1 MDDLVALSPS
11 RTSFSIS
18 TISTVTGVAGSE
30 APQMVSTEGA
40 DNYHEQYVDEHP
52 FSFRSTMLA
61 PEPTMLFRVTC
72 IECSPLVS
80 NLTKAVG
87 QPQKADAEA
96 EILQHY
102 YCHSMVPEMHPD
114 FRKIANLIIEVNN
127 AHTQAVFERKLG
139 IIPNTD
145 VDMVDTDM
153 SQENDDVTVA
163 EQEHTDLS
171 SGLSS
176 HISYEDDHNPVA
188 EQEHTDLSSELSSHI
203 SYEDDYDPEAE
214 HKTTVPGSELT
225 PKDSASQ
232 QHVSGHE
239 HSNPDQGCR
248 GPAGGQTGAAV
259 SYNNILELP
268 PPHVPKGWGWIDRFK
283 EKKGPRA
290 AEHAKPF
297 EQLRNQEEKMY
308 DEDREAEA
316 LMARVEKWLESI

>member
-1 MDDLVALSPS
+1 MDNLVTLSPS

-18 TISTVTGVAGSE
+18 PISPITGDARSE
-30 APQMVSTEGA
+30 APQAVSTEGA

-52 FSFRSTMLA
+52 FSFESTMLA

-72 IECSPLVS
+72 IDCSLLVS

-102 YCHSMVPEMHPD
+102 YCHNMVPEMHPD

-127 AHTQAVFERKLG
+127 AHTQTVFERKLG
-139 IIPNTD
+139 IIPDND

-153 SQENDDVTVA
+153 SHDDDDNAGAEQEHSDLSSELSSHISYDDDDVLVA

-176 HISYEDDHNPVA
+176 HISYDD
-188 EQEHTDLSSELSSHI
+188 
-203 SYEDDYDPEAE
+203 
-214 HKTTVPGSELT
+214 GSELT

-232 QHVSGHE
+232 QHVSGHK
-239 HSNPDQGCR
+239 HSNPDRSCR
-248 GPAGGQTGAAV
+248 GPAGGQTGATK
-259 SYNNILELP
+259 SYNRVLELP
-268 PPHVPKGWGWIDRFK
+268 PPHVPKGLGWIDRLK
-283 EKKGPRA
+283 EKKGPRV
-290 AEHAKPF
+290 AKPF

-308 DEDREAEA
+308 DEDCEAEA
-316 LMARVEKWLESI
+316 LMARIEKWLVDI

>member
-1 MDDLVALSPS
+1 MDNLVTLSPS

-18 TISTVTGVAGSE
+18 PISPITGDARSE
-30 APQMVSTEGA
+30 APQAVSTEGA

-52 FSFRSTMLA
+52 FSFESTMLA

-72 IECSPLVS
+72 IDCSLLVS

-87 QPQKADAEA
+87 QPQKADTEA

-102 YCHSMVPEMHPD
+102 YCHNMVPEMHPD

-127 AHTQAVFERKLG
+127 ADTQAVFERKLG

-153 SQENDDVTVA
+153 SREDDDVPVA
-163 EQEHTDLS
+163 AQEHTDVS

-176 HISYEDDHNPVA
+176 HISYDDDYSPVA
-188 EQEHTDLSSELSSHI
+188 EQEHTDVSSELSSHI
-203 SYEDDYDPEAE
+203 SYDDDYDPGAE
-214 HKTTVPGSELT
+214 QKNKVPGSELT

-232 QHVSGHE
+232 QGVSGHK

-248 GPAGGQTGAAV
+248 GPARGQTGAAK
-259 SYNNILELP
+259 SYNRILELP
-268 PPHVPKGWGWIDRFK
+268 PPHVPKGLGWIDRLK
-283 EKKGPRA
+283 EKKGPKV
-290 AEHAKPF
+290 AKPF
-297 EQLRNQEEKMY
+297 EQLRNQEKKMY

-316 LMARVEKWLESI
+316 LMARVVKWLESI